1 MKLNGTTLY
10 RQQGY
15 NNQLERLEE
24 YGEERTYDSGVY
36 GYDYGFE
43 DGDYFLDYDGF
54 EGLKGDPG
62 PPVSV
67 SVIILYFMCV
77 CVCMSKWCFFFF
89 SKPSKGKQEQI
100 SV

>member
-1 MKLNGTTLY
+1 MKLNGATLY

-24 YGEERTYDSGVY
+24 YGEEQTYDSGVY

-54 EGLKGDPG
+54 DGLKGDPG
-62 PPVSV
+62 PPVSI
-67 SVIILYFMCV
+67 SAVIL
-77 CVCMSKWCFFFF
+77 
-89 SKPSKGKQEQI
+89 
-100 SV
+100 